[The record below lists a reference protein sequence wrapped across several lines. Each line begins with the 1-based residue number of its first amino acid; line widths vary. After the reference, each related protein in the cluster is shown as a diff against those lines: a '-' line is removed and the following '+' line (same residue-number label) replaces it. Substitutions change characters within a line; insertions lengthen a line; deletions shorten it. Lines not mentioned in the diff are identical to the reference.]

1 MQHPLCIMYTI
12 SGNSD
17 DANNAASTASTAST
31 AMEDSSKDAETD
43 SAAISAN
50 EKNNPVDSET

>member
-1 MQHPLCIMYTI
+1 MYAI

>member
-1 MQHPLCIMYTI
+1 MSHYYI

-31 AMEDSSKDAETD
+31 AMEDSSKSDVDAETQ
-43 SAAISAN
+43 SATISAN